1 MEIAIILALLLVILL
16 PSVILIIGI
25 RREKKKRIE
34 ERDEM
39 FYEGEVKFGEN
50 PDGSKVAPSNSI
62 DVVDELSKT
71 LTNELEKATK
81 PKKKKPAKKKKPE
94 FPVEPVIVKP
104 KSKRGR
110 KPKNKD
116 KKGGDDMLLS

>member
-1 MEIAIILALLLVILL
+1 MEIAIILTFVIIFALFITGM
-16 PSVILIIGI
+16 LINRKERI
-25 RREKKKRIE
+25 R
-34 ERDEM
+34 ERSEM
-39 FYEGEVKFGEN
+39 FYEGDVKFGETQ
-50 PDGSKVAPSNSI
+50 DGSKIVPSNSI

-71 LTNELEKATK
+71 LTSELEKATK

-94 FPVEPVIVKP
+94 FPVDPVSTKP

-116 KKGGDDMLLS
+116 KKGGDEMLLS

>member
-50 PDGSKVAPSNSI
+50 SDGSKVAPSNSI